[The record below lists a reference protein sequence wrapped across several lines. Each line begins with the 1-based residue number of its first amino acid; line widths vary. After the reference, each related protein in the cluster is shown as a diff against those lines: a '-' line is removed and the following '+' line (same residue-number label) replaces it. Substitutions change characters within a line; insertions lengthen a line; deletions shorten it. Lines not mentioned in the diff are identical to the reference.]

1 MSSQPKTILVVD
13 DDRSIRHLLSEQL
26 KALGY
31 RCATVSNGQ
40 EALARLAQQGVGL
53 VLLDIS
59 MPGMSGLDVLRRVRA
74 DHPRTRVIMLTAL
87 ADSSLATQA
96 LRLGADDY
104 MTKPYTLKQLTSRVE
119 RALGNKAPLSEG
131 KISDS
136 SLRAEERMSIEEREV
151 TKDLINQ
158 QVSVFQQLTEP
169 TDTGKPGAKR
179 PRRSKDRR

>member
-1 MSSQPKTILVVD
+1 MQPKTILVVD
-13 DDRSIRHLLSEQL
+13 DDRSIRRLLSEQL
-26 KALGY
+26 KELGY
-31 RCATVSNGQ
+31 RCVTVSNGQ

-53 VLLDIS
+53 VLLDVS

-87 ADSSLATQA
+87 ADTGLATQA

-104 MTKPYTLKQLTSRVE
+104 MTKPYILEELQSRVE
-119 RALGNKAPLSEG
+119 RALGDKAPLPEG
-131 KISDS
+131 KASNS
-136 SLRAEERMSIEEREV
+136 SLKAEERMPIKEQEV

-169 TDTGKPGAKR
+169 TDKAKQR
-179 PRRSKDRR
+179 PKRRWWSWGRR